1 MKQRILVI
9 FFVLIGTALQAQK
22 GFKIGI
28 QGGIPIG
35 DFNDRVGVVIG
46 AEVGYVW
53 PLGEVIDLGVTAGF
67 LNGFPE
73 KYREETVAND
83 FPNVQFIPLGVAL
96 RIWPS
101 NSFFIGG
108 DIGQALGINEGNDG
122 GLFYR
127 PQLGFLM
134 GPQTQLN
141 FSYTGVT
148 LDEAQWATIT
158 MGVRY
163 TIAPKKNY

>member
-1 MKQRILVI
+1 MKQRVLLI
-9 FFVLIGTALQAQK
+9 FFIAMGVTLQAQK
-22 GFKIGI
+22 GLKIGI

-46 AEVGYVW
+46 GEVGYAW
-53 PLGEVIDLGVTAGF
+53 PLGEIIDVGVTAGF

-73 KYREETVAND
+73 KYREETITNN

-101 NSFFIGG
+101 NSFFVGG
-108 DIGQALGINEGNDG
+108 DIGQALGLNDGNDG

-141 FSYTGVT
+141 FSYTAVNLET
-148 LDEAQWATIT
+148 AMWATIT

>member
-1 MKQRILVI
+1 MKQGILT
-9 FFVLIGTALQAQK
+9 LICIALGVSLQAQK

-46 AEVGYVW
+46 GELGYVW
-53 PLGEVIDLGVTAGF
+53 PLGEVLDLGVTAGF

-73 KYREETVAND
+73 KYREETVTNN
-83 FPNVQFIPLGVAL
+83 FPNVQFIPLGAAL

-101 NSFFIGG
+101 NSFFVGG
-108 DIGQALGINEGNDG
+108 DIGQAVGINEGNDG

-141 FSYTGVT
+141 FSYTGID
-148 LDEAQWATIT
+148 LDDARWATIT